1 VNAVDT
7 ATVIT
12 SDSESATLPA
22 SNLMSSRYGR
32 IWRTSA
38 ATTAY
43 FRATFAAAT
52 SVDVLALSGCT
63 LSSTDTVRHRLYSS
77 DGTTVL
83 YDSGVIAC
91 GVLPGYALHVTVL
104 SASYSATYWRCD
116 VVATSRASLGYFDIA
131 RAWAGP
137 VWTPSIGIS
146 VPWDEGWEDDADVV
160 RAKRS
165 GGRFVGDGTPI
176 SDSELRPQLAH
187 GSGQTAGQRDGPCRW
202 PTNPD
207 TAHSGV
213 VRRPSARGNPGP
225 DRPYAAGSPSH
236 QCRPSSL
243 SAELCHLP
251 RPLRGTHVS
260 CDR

>member
-1 VNAVDT
+1 VTSSFSWVNAVDT
-7 ATVIT
+7 ATAIT

-22 SNLMSSRYGR
+22 SNLSSSRFGR

-52 SVDVLALSGCT
+52 SLDVLALSGCS

-91 GVLPGYALHVTVL
+91 GVLPGYALHVHVL
-104 SASYSATYWRCD
+104 SASYSASFWRCD
-116 VVATSRASLGYFDIA
+116 VVATSRASLGYFDIK

-146 VPWDEGWEDDADVV
+146 VPWDESWQDDADVV
-160 RAKRS
+160 RSKRS
-165 GGRFVGDGTPI
+165 GARFVGDGPQYRTLNCTMGWLTAADKIQAKEMARVAGCRGQILLIPI
-176 SDSELRPQLAH
+176 S
-187 GSGQTAGQRDGPCRW
+187 AGD
-202 PTNPD
+202 
-207 TAHSGV
+207 
-213 VRRPSARGNPGP
+213 
-225 DRPYAAGSPSH
+225 
-236 QCRPSSL
+236 
-243 SAELCHLP
+243 LP
-251 RPLRGTHVS
+251 REAILGRI
-260 CDR
+260 DRMQPVGQAFNSSPARYQQSFSISQDL